1 MWRVVLPATP
11 AEPDGRIT
19 GMVNLSRAR
28 PQQKTNS
35 TKGRAQGPR
44 PGVET
49 VGDSMTAPTR
59 RPDDRPVMPSRPPPA
74 VYVMND
80 EDGNWVVIRGN
91 HSWVHADLWSALTD
105 AREIAQGALV
115 RVSS

>member
-1 MWRVVLPATP
+1 
-11 AEPDGRIT
+11 
-19 GMVNLSRAR
+19 
-28 PQQKTNS
+28 
-35 TKGRAQGPR
+35 
-44 PGVET
+44 
-49 VGDSMTAPTR
+49 MTAPTR

-91 HSWVHADLWSALTD
+91 HSWVHSDLWSALTD